1 MSRKHAKSNAEANPH
16 FFQKLKTW
24 LLLPMFGIDTRSLA
38 LFRIAVACIILVDL
52 WVRCG
57 DIAMFYTNDGVMPTE
72 LLTNFYKNRK
82 VFWYNPHYWFGA
94 YLWQALLFA
103 VAAVLAVMLLFGYRT
118 RWVAFASWFFLL
130 SLHNRNPMV
139 LQSGDTLLRMLVF
152 WSMFLPIGAYF
163 SVDRA
168 LDPARKEPPR
178 VVLNP
183 LTAGLLLQMF
193 CLYFFTAVLKKGA
206 TWENGTAL
214 YYALNIDAWTRP
226 FGTWMLQFAD
236 MNTFATHA
244 TLYLEYIGPFLPF
257 IPLFNAQFRMLAIS
271 IFFSLHIGIAMT
283 MDVGL
288 FSYISMAGWLPYL
301 PSKFWDILGARLS
314 SWGEGL
320 SIYYDG
326 NCGFCKKGVLL
337 GTNFLLLPKTAIAPA
352 HTRREIL
359 ELMEEKN
366 SWVVVLNDQKF
377 VEFDAVIAVFST
389 SILSRWFTPL
399 MRLGPVHAFGTK
411 AYRTV
416 ANNRKLFSKLTR
428 PLFYRKQSWKTNPM
442 ILSFALICLLYVLAW
457 NVRSTDF
464 NRWKG
469 LFPRSWNTFGYA
481 LRLDQYWAMFAPNP
495 TRVDGWFVIPAFLE
509 NGEQIDLYKGGGAVS
524 FEKPEVVCYQ
534 HPNMRW
540 RKYMMNLKVLKNAEH
555 RAPFA
560 DYLCNK
566 WNAEHPDEKIE
577 RLQVIFM
584 REDTPNP
591 KETKP
596 VYPRK
601 IFLKNYTCGNYR
613 R

>member
-1 MSRKHAKSNAEANPH
+1 MSRKKPSTPGPQTPY
-16 FFQKLKTW
+16 QKLKA
-24 LLLPMFGIDTRSLA
+24 LFLLPVFGIDTRSLA
-38 LFRIAVACIILVDL
+38 LFRVAVATIILVDL

-57 DIAMFYTNDGVMPTE
+57 DITMFYTNEGVLPTD
-72 LLTNFYKNRK
+72 LLVSKYNSTK
-82 VFWYNPHYWFGA
+82 VFWYNPHFYINTFA
-94 YLWQALLFA
+94 WQAFWFC
-103 VAAVLAVMLLFGYRT
+103 VAALLAVMLLVGYRS
-118 RWVAFASWFFLL
+118 RWVAFASWFLLL

-152 WSMFLPIGAYF
+152 WAMFLPIGAHF

-168 LDPARKEPPR
+168 LDPTEKEPPR
-178 VVLNP
+178 AVVNP

-193 CLYFFTAVLKKGA
+193 CLYFFTGILKKGA

-226 FGTWMLQFAD
+226 FGSWMLQFHE
-236 MNTFATHA
+236 MNALATHG
-244 TLYLEYIGPFLPF
+244 TLYLELFGPFLPF
-257 IPLFNAQFRMLAIS
+257 LPLFTAQFRMLAITV
-271 IFFSLHIGIAMT
+271 FCSLHIGIALT

-301 PSKFWDILGARLS
+301 PTKFWDFLGARIGT
-314 SWGEGL
+314 WGQGL
-320 SIYYDG
+320 AMYYDG

-337 GTNFLLLPKTAIAPA
+337 GRSFLLLPKATIAPA

-359 ELMEEKN
+359 DLMEEKN
-366 SWVVVLNDQKF
+366 SWVVVRNDEKF
-377 VEFDAVIAVFST
+377 IEFDAVIAVFGSSVLT
-389 SILSRWFTPL
+389 WWLVPL
-399 MRLGPVHAFGTK
+399 MRIGAVHALGTK

-428 PLFYRKQSWKTNPM
+428 PLFYRKQSWNTHGVVS
-442 ILSFALICLLYVLAW
+442 LFALVCLLYVFAW
-457 NVRSTDF
+457 NIRSTNF
-464 NRWKG
+464 NEHKSW
-469 LFPRSWNTFGYA
+469 FPRKNNGFGYF
-481 LRLDQYWAMFAPNP
+481 LRLDQYWAMFAPDP

-509 NGEQIDLYKGGGAVS
+509 NGGQIDLYKNGEAVS
-524 FEKPEVVCYQ
+524 FEKPKAVVYQ
-534 HPNMRW
+534 HPTMRW

-555 RAPFA
+555 RDPFA
-560 DYLCNK
+560 DYLCNA
-566 WNAEHPDEKIE
+566 WNAKHPDNKIK

-591 KETKP
+591 KETEP